1 LVKSVAVLKAV
12 RAFGVL
18 VAFVQLA
25 SVIALGASLFTIF
38 SVASSAASGEAM
50 TMEMTI
56 DKATGVGVL
65 TLEASPMNNGF
76 LAANIAIDVGM
87 VDEEGSYIARD
98 STSVSLGAGEQE
110 PLSLSLTIPADVIL
124 EVIEEDVE
132 GYFEVTLDIRT
143 LYDMVSVT
151 NTMRIRGGE
160 PR

>member
-1 LVKSVAVLKAV
+1 MKAV

-50 TMEMTI
+50 AMEMTI
-56 DKATGVGVL
+56 DRATGVGVL

-76 LAANIAIDVGM
+76 LDANIAIDVGM
-87 VDEEGSYIARD
+87 VDEEGGYIARD

-124 EVIEEDVE
+124 EAVEEDLG

-143 LYDMVSVT
+143 LYDMVGVT

>member
-50 TMEMTI
+50 GMEMTI
-56 DKATGVGVL
+56 DRATGVGVL
-65 TLEASPMNNGF
+65 TLEASPVNNGF
-76 LAANIAIDVGM
+76 LDANIAIDVGV
-87 VDEEGSYIARD
+87 VDEEGGYIARD
-98 STSVSLGAGEQE
+98 STSVSLGSGEQE

-124 EVIEEDVE
+124 EAMEEDVQ

-143 LYDMVSVT
+143 LYDMVGVT

>member
-1 LVKSVAVLKAV
+1 MKAV

-25 SVIALGASLFTIF
+25 SVVALGASLYTIF

-50 TMEMTI
+50 AMEMKI
-56 DKATGVGVL
+56 DNAKGVGVL
-65 TLEASPMNNGF
+65 TLEVSPMNSGF
-76 LAANIAIDVGM
+76 LDAKIAIDVGV
-87 VDEEGSYIARD
+87 VDEGGGYIARD
-98 STSVSLGAGEQE
+98 STSMSLEAGEQE

-124 EVIEEDVE
+124 EAMEEDVE
-132 GYFEVTLDIRT
+132 RYFEVTFDIRT
-143 LYDMVSVT
+143 LYDMVGVT

>member
-25 SVIALGASLFTIF
+25 SVVALGASLFTIF
-38 SVASSAASGEAM
+38 SVASSAASAEAM
-50 TMEMTI
+50 AMEMTI
-56 DKATGVGVL
+56 DRATGVGVL

-76 LAANIAIDVGM
+76 LDANIAIDVGM
-87 VDEEGSYIARD
+87 VDEEGGYIARD

-110 PLSLSLTIPADVIL
+110 LLSLSLTIPADVIL
-124 EVIEEDVE
+124 EAVEEDVE

-143 LYDMVSVT
+143 LYDMVGVT
-151 NTMRIRGGE
+151 NIMRIRGGE
-160 PR
+160 PQ

>member
-1 LVKSVAVLKAV
+1 MKAV

-25 SVIALGASLFTIF
+25 SVITLGASLFTIF

-50 TMEMTI
+50 AMEMTI
-56 DKATGVGVL
+56 DRTTGVGVL

-76 LAANIAIDVGM
+76 LDANIAIDVDM
-87 VDEEGSYIARD
+87 VDEGGGYIARD

-124 EVIEEDVE
+124 EAMEEDVE

-143 LYDMVSVT
+143 LYDMVGVT
-151 NTMRIRGGE
+151 NIMRIRGGE

>member
-1 LVKSVAVLKAV
+1 MKAV

-18 VAFVQLA
+18 IAFVQLA

-50 TMEMTI
+50 AMEMTI
-56 DKATGVGVL
+56 DRATGVGVL

-76 LAANIAIDVGM
+76 LDANIAIDVSV
-87 VDEEGSYIARD
+87 VDEVGDYITRD
-98 STSVSLGAGEQE
+98 STSVNLGAGEQK

-124 EVIEEDVE
+124 KAVEEDLG

-143 LYDMVSVT
+143 LYDMVGVT

>member
-50 TMEMTI
+50 AMEMTI
-56 DKATGVGVL
+56 DRATGVGVL

-76 LAANIAIDVGM
+76 LDVNIAIDVGM
-87 VDEEGSYIARD
+87 VDEEGGYIARD

-124 EVIEEDVE
+124 EAIEEDVE

-143 LYDMVSVT
+143 LYDMVGVT

>member
-1 LVKSVAVLKAV
+1 MKAV

-38 SVASSAASGEAM
+38 SVASSTASGEAM
-50 TMEMTI
+50 AMEMTI
-56 DKATGVGVL
+56 DRATGVGVL

-76 LAANIAIDVGM
+76 LDANIAIDVGM
-87 VDEEGSYIARD
+87 VDDEGGYIARD

-124 EVIEEDVE
+124 EAIEEDVE

-143 LYDMVSVT
+143 LYDMVGVT